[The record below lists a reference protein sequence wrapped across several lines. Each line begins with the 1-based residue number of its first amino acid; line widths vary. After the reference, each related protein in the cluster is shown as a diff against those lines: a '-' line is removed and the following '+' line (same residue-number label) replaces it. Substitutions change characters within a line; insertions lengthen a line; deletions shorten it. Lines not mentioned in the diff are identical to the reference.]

1 MIMPHAK
8 KAQRTETA
16 LVTGAAKRLGRAI
29 ALLLA
34 ENGYSI
40 IVHYHT
46 SKQDAEDLC
55 GEIAE
60 KNVRAW
66 PVKADLGK
74 PAELDA
80 LIDRSMRRFGGLS
93 VLVNNASIFP
103 PNTLRNMTARDFD
116 RNMRI
121 NAWAP
126 LSLSRAFALKVKKG
140 AIINIL
146 DARLPGHDRS
156 HIAYSLSK
164 YALMNITRICALEFA
179 PGVRVNAV
187 APGLILPPEGKTV
200 SYMEKLKNRVPLRAC
215 GTPRDIAEAVL
226 FLVKSAYITGEI
238 LYVDGGQRHADYCRE
253 WKSPPVF

>member
-1 MIMPHAK
+1 MRQHVDDRRELEVVEQVLQA
-8 KAQRTETA
+8 
-16 LVTGAAKRLGRAI
+16 RL
-29 ALLLA
+29 
-34 ENGYSI
+34 
-40 IVHYHT
+40 
-46 SKQDAEDLC
+46 
-55 GEIAE
+55 
-60 KNVRAW
+60 
-66 PVKADLGK
+66 
-74 PAELDA
+74 A
-80 LIDRSMRRFGGLS
+80 LIEVRVVTQARRE
-93 VLVNNASIFP
+93 
-103 PNTLRNMTARDFD
+103 
-116 RNMRI
+116 
-121 NAWAP
+121 
-126 LSLSRAFALKVKKG
+126 SRA
-140 AIINIL
+140 L

>member
-1 MIMPHAK
+1 MPKAK
-8 KAQRTETA
+8 KTQAAKIA
-16 LVTGAAKRLGRAI
+16 LITGAAKRLGRAI
-29 ALLLA
+29 ALSLA

-40 IVHYHT
+40 AVHYNS
-46 SKQDAEDLC
+46 SKLEAEDLC
-55 GEIAE
+55 GELAG
-60 KNVRAW
+60 KNVLAW

-74 PAELDA
+74 PAELDT
-80 LIDRSMRRFGGLS
+80 LIDRTLKRCGGLS
-93 VLVNNASIFP
+93 VLVNSASIFP
-103 PNTLRNMTARDFD
+103 PTTLRNMTAGDFY

-140 AIINIL
+140 AIVNIL

-187 APGLILPPEGKTV
+187 APGLILPPEGKGV
-200 SYMEKLKNRVPLRAC
+200 SYIEQLKERVPLRAC

-238 LYVDGGQRHADYCRE
+238 LYVDGGRRHADYCRE
-253 WKSPPVF
+253 GGQ